1 MRSGH
6 DPIWNGNVRPAGP
19 RLTTPLPGAA
29 RGHGRAGGAALLL
42 VAALSG
48 AACNA
53 LYYPVIRLVY
63 DRADLPA
70 SQIIHDASYDSIAAD
85 ARQRLDLFLPTGSHW
100 PVVVFVHGGSW
111 TSGDRGLR
119 IGGADVYGNIGR
131 FLAGHGI
138 GAAVISYRLL
148 PDVDWSTQADDV
160 ARAVGW
166 IYRTIPVYGG
176 DKNRIVLMGH
186 SAGAQLA
193 VRAALDRERLTRAGV
208 PAHAIAGVIA
218 VSGAG
223 YDMADRETYE
233 LGNDPAFYAARFQR
247 DASDMTWQTDA
258 SPVRFVSPDAPPFL
272 IIYAGGETK
281 PLQRQSHLLRDALHA
296 AGVQTELLES
306 PGLTHTRIVPTLSRI
321 DRPAGAAIVRFVEGV
336 RTR

>member
-1 MRSGH
+1 
-6 DPIWNGNVRPAGP
+6 V
-19 RLTTPLPGAA
+19 
-29 RGHGRAGGAALLL
+29 
-42 VAALSG
+42 
-48 AACNA
+48 
-53 LYYPVIRLVY
+53 LYYPVVRLVY

-70 SQIIHDASYDSIAAD
+70 SQIILDASYDPIATSPK
-85 ARQRLDLFLPTGSHW
+85 QRLDLFLPAGSHW

-111 TSGDRGLR
+111 TSGDRTLR
-119 IGGADVYGNIGR
+119 VGGADVYGNIGR
-131 FLAGHGI
+131 FLAARGI

-166 IYRTIPVYGG
+166 VYRTIPVYGG

-193 VRAALDRERLTRAGV
+193 VRTALDPERLSRAGV
-208 PAHAIAGVIA
+208 PARAVAGVIA

-223 YDMADRETYE
+223 YDMADQETYA
-233 LGNDPAFYAARFQR
+233 LGNDPAFYAERFRR
-247 DASDMTWQTDA
+247 DDADTAWQIGA
-258 SPVRFVSPDAPPFL
+258 SPIRFVNSDAPPFL

-281 PLQRQSHLLRDALHA
+281 PLQRQSHLLSDALRA

-306 PGLTHTRIVPTLSRI
+306 PGLTHTRIVPTLSRD
-321 DRPAGAAIVRFVEGV
+321 DRPAGAAILGFISRLKS
-336 RTR
+336 R